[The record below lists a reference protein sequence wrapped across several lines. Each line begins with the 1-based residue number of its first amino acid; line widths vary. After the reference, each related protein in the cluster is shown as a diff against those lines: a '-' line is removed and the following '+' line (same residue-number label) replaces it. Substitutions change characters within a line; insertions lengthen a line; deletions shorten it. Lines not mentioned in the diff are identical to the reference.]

1 MVEAYCMKCKKKV
14 QMKDGKETATSRG
27 TKMMKGKCPHCAT
40 TVCRIG
46 GK

>member
-1 MVEAYCMKCKKKV
+1 MKCKKKV
-14 QMKDGKETATSRG
+14 EMKSPVATKTSKG
-27 TKMMKGKCPHCAT
+27 TLMYKGKCPVCNT

>member
-14 QMKDGKETATSRG
+14 TMKDIVATKTKRG
-27 TKMMKGKCPHCAT
+27 TPMSKGKCPFCNT

-46 GK
+46 G